1 MTILSVCCCVD
12 VVADTVLMLLASPS
26 RVRYQ
31 HRALQRWWR
40 ACGAGETA
48 GEHPHARDQHRSSIG
63 TVIRLVIVDGD
74 GDDDDDDHDDLLV
87 VLVES
92 SRSSSS
98 SSSSSRAGARNAQ
111 ETFLTRLA
119 KTNYRSMQLRCEL
132 GRPRPRRPLWHP
144 MADQK
149 GSVGAVAASQDD
161 KSVWSGHGSPSERGS
176 RFLQT
181 TDQ

>member
-63 TVIRLVIVDGD
+63 TVIRLVIVDVDGD
-74 GDDDDDDHDDLLV
+74 DLLVDVDGGGDDDDDDDLLV

-98 SSSSSRAGARNAQ
+98 SSSRAGDRNAQ

-119 KTNYRSMQLRCEL
+119 KTNYRSVQLRCD
-132 GRPRPRRPLWHP
+132 HP
-144 MADQK
+144 ECWPAKMVSLLQET
-149 GSVGAVAASQDD
+149 SS
-161 KSVWSGHGSPSERGS
+161 RGS
-176 RFLQT
+176 GLRRSARCGVWG
-181 TDQ
+181 

>member
-63 TVIRLVIVDGD
+63 TVIRLVIVDVD
-74 GDDDDDDHDDLLV
+74 GDDDDDDDDDDDLLV
-87 VLVES
+87 DVD
-92 SRSSSS
+92 
-98 SSSSSRAGARNAQ
+98 GARLCLCLSVSFSVSVSVSVPLCLCLYDVRVYTHKCVFARAVMVRGALRHCRKISASSTSCRISMLHRR
-111 ETFLTRLA
+111 TFWYHAPSL
-119 KTNYRSMQLRCEL
+119 
-132 GRPRPRRPLWHP
+132 PPLL
-144 MADQK
+144 
-149 GSVGAVAASQDD
+149 
-161 KSVWSGHGSPSERGS
+161 SPSFPPS
-176 RFLQT
+176 LVP
-181 TDQ
+181 

>member
-63 TVIRLVIVDGD
+63 TVIRLVIVDVD
-74 GDDDDDDHDDLLV
+74 GDDDDDDDDDLLVDVDGGDDDDDDDDLLV

-119 KTNYRSMQLRCEL
+119 KTNYRSVQLRCD
-132 GRPRPRRPLWHP
+132 HP
-144 MADQK
+144 ECWPAKMVSLLQET
-149 GSVGAVAASQDD
+149 SS
-161 KSVWSGHGSPSERGS
+161 RGS
-176 RFLQT
+176 GLRRSARCGVWG
-181 TDQ
+181 